1 MQKEKVNMN
10 GSFALKRYRYHESF
24 FSQKKTTFSESL
36 RKFFKRVFVIYFF
49 ILFVF
54 VYFFVFVCCFVLY
67 FHAAQKYPLLYG
79 NCSSCCALNALAECL
94 KCTFRILF
102 DYLLYCIHFV
112 LYCILL
118 CIQLFQT

>member
-1 MQKEKVNMN
+1 MN
-10 GSFALKRYRYHESF
+10 R
-24 FSQKKTTFSESL
+24 FSRKKKTTFSESL
-36 RKFFKRVFVIYFF
+36 RKFFKRVFYIFLFF
-49 ILFVF
+49 VLFVFISFCLFIYLFICF
-54 VYFFVFVCCFVLY
+54 VYFFVFVCCFVLH
-67 FHAAQKYPLLYG
+67 FHAARKYPLLYG

-112 LYCILL
+112 LYRILL

>member
-1 MQKEKVNMN
+1 MN
-10 GSFALKRYRYHESF
+10 R
-24 FSQKKTTFSESL
+24 FSRKKKTTFSESL
-36 RKFFKRVFVIYFF
+36 RKFFKRVFYIFLFF
-49 ILFVF
+49 VLFVF
-54 VYFFVFVCCFVLY
+54 ICFYFFLFIYLFVYLFCLFFFVFVCCFVLH
-67 FHAAQKYPLLYG
+67 FHAAWKYPLLYG
-79 NCSSCCALNALAECL
+79 NCSSFCALNALAECL